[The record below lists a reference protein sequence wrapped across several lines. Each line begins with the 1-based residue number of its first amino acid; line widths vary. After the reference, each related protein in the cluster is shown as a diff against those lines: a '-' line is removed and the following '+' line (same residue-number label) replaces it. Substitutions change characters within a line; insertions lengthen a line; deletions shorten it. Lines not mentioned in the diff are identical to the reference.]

1 MSNLFSDFIF
11 TSNSEGGEF
20 FETED
25 LFDNTIQK
33 ELHGV
38 LDTVNDGTRIDGN
51 TVEEL
56 RNDILFLDELNV
68 GQRFLR
74 EFDSLVKTIFT
85 TIGNIDNLDNLRSK
99 TRIEHLSST
108 QFILEITRTS
118 QDQTLDVNFI
128 LRNESL
134 GSDFTNLSKIV
145 VSLFNSETGETNG

>member
-51 TVEEL
+51 AVEEL

-68 GQRFLR
+68 GQRFLG

-85 TIGNIDNLDNLRSK
+85 TVGNIDNLDDLLSK
-99 TRIEHLSST
+99 TRVEHLSSA
-108 QFILEITRTS
+108 QFVLEITRTS